1 MAVVGTVKLN
11 KPESAALFVEG
22 KHSLFFY
29 HCCTGDLTPLLYV
42 PARHKTLILFK
53 YQHHDN
59 M

>member
-1 MAVVGTVKLN
+1 MAVVGTAELN

-22 KHSLFFY
+22 KHSLFF
-29 HCCTGDLTPLLYV
+29 HLCCTSDLTPLLYI
-42 PARHKTLILFK
+42 PARNKTLFLFK

>member
-1 MAVVGTVKLN
+1 MAVVGTVELN

-29 HCCTGDLTPLLYV
+29 LCCTSDLKQLSYV
-42 PARHKTLILFK
+42 PTRNKTLILFSYK
-53 YQHHDN
+53 NHDN